1 MALPDLLA
9 AIEAEA
15 AGETAR
21 LRASRRGQAE
31 AILAAARQQ
40 ARDLQAAA
48 VAAAEREERQA
59 GGRRLAAARETAAAR
74 VRDAQ
79 EDAYQRIAQQVRERL
94 RSVRGREDYPAI
106 MAALLDEARSLLPAV
121 SLVRV
126 DPADEPLARRL
137 LAGEPRVRVEPAL
150 RCAGGLEAADGR
162 GARVR
167 NTVEERFAAAEPAL
181 RALAGRLAERDPGAW
196 ASPHPAAEEVP
207 A

>member
-15 AGETAR
+15 AAETAR
-21 LRASRRGQAE
+21 LHAGRQAQAD
-31 AILAAARQQ
+31 AILAEARQR
-40 ARDLQAAA
+40 ARAVQAAA
-48 VAAAEREERQA
+48 VAAAERDERQA
-59 GGRRLAAARETAAAR
+59 GALRLAAARETAAAR

-79 EDAYQRIAQQVRERL
+79 EDVYRRIAQRARERL
-94 RSVRGREDYPAI
+94 RGVRGRDDYPAI

-137 LAGEPRVRVEPAL
+137 LAGEPGVRVEPTL

-167 NTVEERFAAAEPAL
+167 NTVEERLTAAEPAL
-181 RALAGRLAERDPGAW
+181 RALAGRLAERGPEAW
-196 ASPHPAAEEVP
+196 ASPDPAAEEVP

>member
-9 AIEAEA
+9 AIETEA
-15 AGETAR
+15 AAETGR
-21 LRASRRGQAE
+21 LRASRRVQAD
-31 AILAAARQQ
+31 AILAEARQR

-59 GGRRLAAARETAAAR
+59 GGLRLAAARATAAGR

-79 EDAYQRIAQQVRERL
+79 EDAYQRIAQEVRERL
-94 RSVRGREDYPAI
+94 RTVRGRDDYPAI
-106 MAALLDEARSLLPAV
+106 MAALLDEARSLLPSA
-121 SLVRV
+121 SLIRV

-137 LAGEPRVRVEPAL
+137 LAGEPRVQVEPTL

-162 GARVR
+162 DARVR

-181 RALAGRLAERDPGAW
+181 RALAARLAAAAGPG
-196 ASPHPAAEEVP
+196 PAAARRPEEVP

>member
-15 AGETAR
+15 AAETAR
-21 LRASRRGQAE
+21 LRASRRAQAD
-31 AILAAARQQ
+31 AILAEARQR

-48 VAAAEREERQA
+48 VTAAERGERQA
-59 GGRRLAAARETAAAR
+59 GVLRLAAARETAAGR

-79 EDAYQRIAQQVRERL
+79 EDAYQRIGQEVRERL
-94 RSVRGREDYPAI
+94 RAVRRRADYPAI
-106 MAALLDEARSLLPAV
+106 MAALLGEARSLLPAL

-126 DPADEPLARRL
+126 DPVDEPLARRL
-137 LAGEPRVRVEPAL
+137 LAGEQVRVEPTL
-150 RCAGGLEAADGR
+150 RCTGGLEAADGR

-181 RALAGRLAERDPGAW
+181 RALAGRLAERGLQARTRPG
-196 ASPHPAAEEVP
+196 PAARQV
-207 A
+207 AAR

>member
-9 AIEAEA
+9 AIEADA
-15 AGETAR
+15 AAETAR
-21 LRASRRGQAE
+21 LHASRRAQAG
-31 AILAAARQQ
+31 AILAGARRQ

-59 GGRRLAAARETAAAR
+59 GGLRLAAARETAAAR

-79 EDAYQRIAQQVRERL
+79 EDAYQRIAQKVRERL
-94 RSVRGREDYPAI
+94 HSVRGREDYPAI
-106 MAALLDEARSLLPAV
+106 MAALLDEARSLLPTV

-137 LAGEPRVRVEPAL
+137 LAGEPQVRVEPAL

-167 NTVEERFAAAEPAL
+167 NTVEERFAAAEPSL
-181 RALAGRLAERDPGAW
+181 RAMVGRLADRGPG
-196 ASPHPAAEEVP
+196 SRPAAEEVP